1 MATVPLSGT
10 HIRLMSGVPFSN
22 DYKHSRWFDNKT
34 QQETYFNEGGVTYV
48 HAIDQAN
55 FQRIEGRMFIAVNK
69 SIDELWG
76 INYLKFRNTQFNDKW
91 FYAFVTKL
99 EYVQRNTTY
108 VHFEI
113 DVLQTWMF
121 EMNFK
126 PSYVVREHC
135 KLWNADGTPVV
146 NTVDEG
152 LHYGQDY
159 DVIGTD
165 VFMPTSMLYL
175 VIVAKSTLHVAD
187 GYPSA
192 GYIKASMNGSAQ
204 PLSTY
209 IHPFDVFGN
218 SPITQID
225 SSIYTLPSIINLLN
239 SIYTQE
245 SAVNNIVS
253 MYITDHVGIDFKYEN
268 STLIADGFSWA
279 ELKVVNIAS
288 SGTLK
293 TIYVDSIIGYETSTI
308 DCGKKY
314 MPFGAVYGD
323 TISFPDEYAESKLLM
338 YPYSFTVLDDF
349 KGNRIVLKNEF
360 VGSEN
365 LEVEAMGSMGLSNK
379 VAYIPKNYLNEKVLS
394 PIERINIGLENALI
408 DSSPHDVSIITD
420 MLAAFLQGNRN
431 SLQNQANTIAFNGVM
446 SVVDGAVGGVA
457 SAMAG
462 NVAGVASSATSM
474 VKGAGNSVLQ
484 MQGLQA
490 KVKDINNLP
499 PSLAKMG
506 SNTAFEYGN
515 GYYGFRTIHK
525 TIKPEYRKKLSDF
538 FKMFGY
544 KVNEVKMPNF
554 HTRQNWNYV
563 QTLSCNIVG
572 NFNHEDLQELK
583 SVFDNGITLW
593 HTNDVGNYAL
603 PNGVI

>member
-10 HIRLMSGVPFSN
+10 NIRLMSGVPFSN
-22 DYKHSRWFDNKT
+22 DYKHSRWFDTKT
-34 QQETYFNEGGVTYV
+34 QQETYFNTGGVTYV

-55 FQRIEGRMFIAVNK
+55 FQRIEGRMFISVNK

-76 INYLKFRNTQFNDKW
+76 VNYLKFRNTQYNDKW

-99 EYVQRNTTY
+99 EFVQRNTTY

-135 KLWNADGTPVV
+135 KLWNADGSPVI

-152 LHYGQDY
+152 LNYGADY

-165 VFMPTSMLYL
+165 LFMPSNMLYL
-175 VIVAKSTLHVAD
+175 VVVTKATLHAQT

-192 GYIKASMNGSAQ
+192 NYIVPTMNGSVQ
-204 PLSTY
+204 PLSFY
-209 IHPFDVFGN
+209 IHPFDVFGQTPHVEVDGTTYVL
-218 SPITQID
+218 SSVVDLITT
-225 SSIYTLPSIINLLN
+225 IYSA
-239 SIYTQE
+239 Q
-245 SAVNNIVS
+245 SAVNNVVS
-253 MYITDHVGIDFKYEN
+253 IYITDHVGIDFQEGDNK
-268 STLIADGFSWA
+268 LIANTGIFQTI
-279 ELKVVNIAS
+279 KPINIFDTFTRS
-288 SGTLK
+288 LYIEKMYNYST
-293 TIYVDSIIGYETSTI
+293 TTI
-308 DCGKKY
+308 DCGLKY
-314 MPFGAVYGD
+314 LPFGGIYNEGHWF
-323 TISFPDEYAESKLLM
+323 FPGVTESKLLQ
-338 YPYSFTVLDDF
+338 YPYSFTILDDF
-349 KGNRIVLKNEF
+349 KGNRVVLKNEY
-360 VGSEN
+360 VGGDR
-365 LEVEAMGSMGLSNK
+365 LEVEAMGSMGVSNK
-379 VAYIPKNYLNEKVLS
+379 VAYIPKNYLNENVLS
-394 PIERINIGLENALI
+394 PIDRINIGLENALI
-408 DSSPHDVSIITD
+408 DASAHDVSVITD
-420 MLAAFLQGNRN
+420 MLAAFLQGNKN

-446 SVVDGAVGGVA
+446 SIAEGAVGGVA
-457 SAMAG
+457 SAVMG
-462 NVAGVASSATSM
+462 NPAGVASSIVGM

-490 KVKDINNLP
+490 KLKDINNLP
-499 PSLAKMG
+499 PQLAKMG

-515 GYYGFRTIHK
+515 AYYGFRTIHK

-538 FKMFGY
+538 FNMFGY

-554 HTRQNWNYV
+554 HTRQNWNYI
-563 QTLSCNIVG
+563 QTLSCNITG

-583 SVFDNGITLW
+583 SIFDNGITLW

-603 PNGVI
+603 PNGVR